1 MLNHIV
7 LATINFVLAAGAT
20 SSIILLAAR
29 GTTTL
34 SLLALDFASPEIGR
48 WEEASIIGLFM
59 TALTVGLAAVA
70 RIFGLPLG
78 VQHER

>member
-1 MLNHIV
+1 MPTLIL
-7 LATINFVLAAGAT
+7 LATINFVMAAGAT

-48 WEEASIIGLFM
+48 WEEASIIGLVI